1 MEQEFVTLPREVVKN
16 AISALRNTETESAS
30 QYKLEL
36 DSMKALQLALEQP
49 QANQPAMTP
58 IAQRKLDS
66 LMASGYTISGY
77 SVYHEQK
84 HQHGFVTGAGLV
96 GWWRPEGVEYPKP
109 QGEQEPIPNGA
120 THIQL
125 QQGAFY
131 KRVDGKW
138 YVWSLMKNGEPHRW
152 YISPGTAES
161 CLEPLTITPKQK
173 RHPLTDEHIVAL
185 ARNVPG
191 GYNGCAKQVMY
202 DFRAFARAIEAAHNI
217 K

>member
-1 MEQEFVTLPREVVKN
+1 MTQEFVTLPREVVKN

-49 QANQPAMTP
+49 Q
-58 IAQRKLDS
+58 
-66 LMASGYTISGY
+66 
-77 SVYHEQK
+77 
-84 HQHGFVTGAGLV
+84 
-96 GWWRPEGVEYPKP
+96 
-109 QGEQEPIPNGA
+109 GEQEAAPNGA

-131 KRVDGKW
+131 KRVDDKW

-161 CLEPLTITPKQK
+161 CLEPLATTPKQK
-173 RHPLTDEHIVAL
+173 REPLTDEEILKAVRHLYHSDLPVGMGFSDDL
-185 ARNVPG
+185 DV
-191 GYNGCAKQVMY
+191 
-202 DFRAFARAIEAAHNI
+202 ARAIEAAHNI